1 MFKLCFIIVWGSPTL
16 KIHSKYLQLKLI
28 KLYCCLSIHEHSLW
42 TLRQNQKTMLSIWT
56 VSIWKGHCLTCV
68 LYVYQAET
76 VWILVATKSLVDKF
90 FVQAPRTMFN
100 VNDQN
105 SRTLSSLCIRPSLAH
120 PAYNKHQSVILYLI
134 FGLKQCM
141 SCPNCGSHF
150 ILQHQLYHLIMELI
164 HIKIPAYGESIY
176 LRWLHQK
183 MLVQSCPWYRRGIL
197 TT

>member
-1 MFKLCFIIVWGSPTL
+1 MSTVCEPLV
-16 KIHSKYLQLKLI
+16 KIRRKCCPYEQCPYERDIHQL
-28 KLYCCLSIHEHSLW
+28 
-42 TLRQNQKTMLSIWT
+42 
-56 VSIWKGHCLTCV
+56 V

-150 ILQHQLYHLIMELI
+150 MLQHQLYYIIMELI
-164 HIKIPAYGESIY
+164 HMKIRIVKPY
-176 LRWLHQK
+176 
-183 MLVQSCPWYRRGIL
+183 IL
-197 TT
+197 DDFITKY